1 MNAIETLNSLTV
13 SNKSSFNV
21 LEIENKCYS
30 AMNDD
35 FNTPILIAH
44 LFDAVKRINSIKSG
58 KEKINVADLKKLKV
72 IFKIFCEEIL
82 GLVSS
87 KHENDN
93 DYTSNIMDLI
103 LKLRSRAKNNKD
115 FETADFIRDELEK
128 AGIQI
133 KDGRDGSNWEIK

>member
-1 MNAIETLNSLTV
+1 MKL
-13 SNKSSFNV
+13 
-21 LEIENKCYS
+21 
-30 AMNDD
+30 
-35 FNTPILIAH
+35 
-44 LFDAVKRINSIKSG
+44 INSIKSG

-82 GLVSS
+82 GLISS

-133 KDGRDGSNWEIK
+133 KDSRDGSNWEIK